1 MVRSAFRATGEYEEQ
16 IMADEHPNAA
26 LFRRGY
32 QAFNSGDMDTVRETF
47 DANIVWHN
55 AGRSRFSVDQHGI
68 DNTLAFFM
76 ELIQATDGTFHL
88 EVHDIVANDTHA
100 VALVTS
106 SLELNGTKYEDLGSH
121 VAHIKDGKLT
131 ESWFF
136 PWNPYQQDE
145 LFPA

>member
-1 MVRSAFRATGEYEEQ
+1 MAT
-16 IMADEHPNAA
+16 AAAEHPNAE

-47 DANIVWHN
+47 DANIVWHSN
-55 AGRSRFSVDQHGI
+55 GKSRFSGDQHGI
-68 DNTLAFFM
+68 DNTLGFFM
-76 ELIQATDGTFHL
+76 ELIQASNGTFHT

-106 SLELNGTKYEDLGSH
+106 SLEVDGKKYEDLGSH
-121 VAHIKDGKLT
+121 VVHIKDGKVT

>member
-1 MVRSAFRATGEYEEQ
+1 M
-16 IMADEHPNAA
+16 MADHPNAE

-32 QAFNSGDMDTVRETF
+32 QAFNAGDMDTVRAVF
-47 DANIVWHN
+47 DPNIVWHSN
-55 AGRSRFSVDQHGI
+55 GRNRFSGDQKGI

-76 ELIQATDGTFHL
+76 ELIQASNGTFHL

-106 SLELNGTKYEDLGSH
+106 TQEINGTKYEDLGSH
-121 VAHIKDGKLT
+121 VVHIKDGKLT